1 MDIFLKPPILFHN
14 LNIDVVLGR
23 FSIQGTFC
31 KYRKSW
37 AILTHFQLIFH
48 FYTPWKLQKT
58 EYFLMFFFFFFVG
71 GGRYRTGTL
80 VENGLFFYHFK
91 TCQPYSTFLTTLL
104 PSTENMSPT
113 TLDTGRKLNVEN
125 T

>member
-1 MDIFLKPPILFHN
+1 M
-14 LNIDVVLGR
+14 
-23 FSIQGTFC
+23 
-31 KYRKSW
+31 
-37 AILTHFQLIFH
+37 
-48 FYTPWKLQKT
+48 
-58 EYFLMFFFFFFVG
+58 FLMFFFFLG
-71 GGRYRTGTL
+71 GGGGYRTGTL

-125 T
+125 TKDNQRRPRRFLNALCMFSLRSVFRDNDGHKYLAFVNRLSLHNNKSSSGSININYVIWEA